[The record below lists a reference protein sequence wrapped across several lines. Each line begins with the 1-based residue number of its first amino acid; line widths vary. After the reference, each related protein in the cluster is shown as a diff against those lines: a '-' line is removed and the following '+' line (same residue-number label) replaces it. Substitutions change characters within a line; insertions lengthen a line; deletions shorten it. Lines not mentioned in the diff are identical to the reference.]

1 MKRWRAGLWS
11 HCHLEGLYRPV
22 AGRQVEIPEAL
33 SDLSTGRRSSPSG
46 RDETRVQ
53 AAKGK
58 SSRCFGRSAAHTKGR
73 GAEEPDAV
81 KAARPVLE
89 RRRGERSPRR
99 P

>member
-1 MKRWRAGLWS
+1 MKRWRTGLWS

-33 SDLSTGRRSSPSG
+33 CDLSTGRRSSPSG

-73 GAEEPDAV
+73 
-81 KAARPVLE
+81 VL
-89 RRRGERSPRR
+89 RSQMR
-99 P
+99 